1 MWAIWSQGLAIVSPP
16 AAPNYGL
23 MAELPNPDLVK
34 VLLLF
39 EDIAPGT
46 NAAADWRGH
55 AETVVANV
63 QEMFPGHEAA
73 VAAVAQGLGLWDHA
87 SWIAPI

>member
-1 MWAIWSQGLAIVSPP
+1 
-16 AAPNYGL
+16 

-46 NAAADWRGH
+46 NPVVDRQGH

-63 QEMFPGHEAA
+63 QELFPGHEAA
-73 VAAVAQGLGLWDHA
+73 VVALAEGLGLWDHA
-87 SWIAPI
+87 SWIAPV